1 MRHTISAPRAGLGA
15 EYAASPQARRVLRNT
30 YLLLGITMLPTIAGA
45 FVGAM
50 FPLMERLGWMSLI
63 IFMGAMFGLQAMVI
77 RNRDSMAGVGWLLV
91 FTFVMGYFTGPLVGF
106 ALGSFSN
113 GAELVALA
121 IGGTA
126 AIFMGLAGYAT
137 VTTRDFAG
145 MSLGKTLFI
154 GMWMAFALGVLN
166 FFLQVPALS
175 LAISAACFR
184 GLRGH
189 RLRLYSLHRQP
200 HCARRREQLHSRGDD
215 HLHHA
220 AEFVSVA
227 AAPADGFRR
236 KPGVIFASI

>member
-63 IFMGAMFGLQAMVI
+63 IFMGAMFGLQAMVV

-175 LAISAACFR
+175 LAISAAFVVIASGFILFTVNRIVR
-184 GLRGH
+184 GGESNYILAAMTIYIM
-189 RLRLYSLHRQP
+189 LLNLFQSLLHLLM
-200 HCARRREQLHSRGDD
+200 AFAGNRE
-215 HLHHA
+215 
-220 AEFVSVA
+220 
-227 AAPADGFRR
+227 
-236 KPGVIFASI
+236 

>member
-1 MRHTISAPRAGLGA
+1 MRHTISAPRASLGA

-45 FVGAM
+45 FVGAI
-50 FPLMERLGWMSLI
+50 FPLMAAMGWMSLI
-63 IFMGAMFGLQAMVI
+63 VFMGAMFGLQAMVI

-91 FTFVMGYFTGPLVGF
+91 FTFVMGYFTGPLIGF

-121 IGGTA
+121 VGGTA

-154 GMWMAFALGVLN
+154 GMWMAFALGILN

-175 LAISAACFR
+175 LAISAGFMVIASGFILFTVNRIVR
-184 GLRGH
+184 GGESNYILAAMTIYIM
-189 RLRLYSLHRQP
+189 LLNLFQSLMHLLM
-200 HCARRREQLHSRGDD
+200 AFAGNRE
-215 HLHHA
+215 
-220 AEFVSVA
+220 
-227 AAPADGFRR
+227 
-236 KPGVIFASI
+236 

>member
-63 IFMGAMFGLQAMVI
+63 IFMGAMFGLQAMVV
-77 RNRDSMAGVGWLLV
+77 RNRESMAGVGWLLV

-121 IGGTA
+121 VGGTA

-175 LAISAACFR
+175 LAISAAFIVIASGFILFTVNRIVR
-184 GLRGH
+184 GGESNYILASMTIYIM
-189 RLRLYSLHRQP
+189 LLNLFQSLLHLLM
-200 HCARRREQLHSRGDD
+200 AFAGNRE
-215 HLHHA
+215 
-220 AEFVSVA
+220 
-227 AAPADGFRR
+227 
-236 KPGVIFASI
+236 

>member
-91 FTFVMGYFTGPLVGF
+91 FTFVMGYFTGPLVGY

-121 IGGTA
+121 VGGTA

-154 GMWMAFALGVLN
+154 GMWMAFALGILN

-175 LAISAACFR
+175 LAISAGFMVIASGFILFTVNRIVR
-184 GLRGH
+184 GGESNYILAAMTIYIM
-189 RLRLYSLHRQP
+189 LLNLFQSLMHLLM
-200 HCARRREQLHSRGDD
+200 AFAGNRE
-215 HLHHA
+215 
-220 AEFVSVA
+220 
-227 AAPADGFRR
+227 
-236 KPGVIFASI
+236 

>member
-175 LAISAACFR
+175 LAISAAFVVIASGFILFTVNRIVR
-184 GLRGH
+184 GGESNYILAAMTIYIM
-189 RLRLYSLHRQP
+189 LLNLFQSLLHLLM
-200 HCARRREQLHSRGDD
+200 AFAGNRE
-215 HLHHA
+215 
-220 AEFVSVA
+220 
-227 AAPADGFRR
+227 
-236 KPGVIFASI
+236 

>member
-91 FTFVMGYFTGPLVGF
+91 FTFVMGYFTGPLVGY

-121 IGGTA
+121 VGGTA

-154 GMWMAFALGVLN
+154 GMWMAFALGILN
-166 FFLQVPALS
+166 FFLNIPALS
-175 LAISAACFR
+175 LAISAGFMVIASGFILFTINRIVR
-184 GLRGH
+184 GGESNYILAAMTIYIM
-189 RLRLYSLHRQP
+189 LLNLFQSLMHLLM
-200 HCARRREQLHSRGDD
+200 AFAGNRE
-215 HLHHA
+215 
-220 AEFVSVA
+220 
-227 AAPADGFRR
+227 
-236 KPGVIFASI
+236 

>member
-91 FTFVMGYFTGPLVGF
+91 FTFVMGYFTGPLVGY

-121 IGGTA
+121 VGGTA

-154 GMWMAFALGVLN
+154 GMWMAFALGILN

-175 LAISAACFR
+175 LAISAGFMVIASGFILFTINRIVR
-184 GLRGH
+184 GGESNYILAAMTIYIM
-189 RLRLYSLHRQP
+189 LLNLFQSLMHLLM
-200 HCARRREQLHSRGDD
+200 AFAGNRE
-215 HLHHA
+215 
-220 AEFVSVA
+220 
-227 AAPADGFRR
+227 
-236 KPGVIFASI
+236 

>member
-91 FTFVMGYFTGPLVGF
+91 FTFVMGYFTGPLVGY

-121 IGGTA
+121 VGGTA

-154 GMWMAFALGVLN
+154 GMWMAFALGILN
-166 FFLQVPALS
+166 FFLKIPALS
-175 LAISAACFR
+175 LAISAGFMVIASGFILFTINRIVR
-184 GLRGH
+184 GGESNYILAAMTIYIM
-189 RLRLYSLHRQP
+189 LLNLFQSLMHLLM
-200 HCARRREQLHSRGDD
+200 AFAGNRE
-215 HLHHA
+215 
-220 AEFVSVA
+220 
-227 AAPADGFRR
+227 
-236 KPGVIFASI
+236 